1 MKLAL
6 VFGLQQGNALKP
18 RLQGIK
24 DNLNIDCFDSVPLFI
39 DTALKRN
46 SIYDRILVLSTKM
59 NEKTINDLYSYWG
72 RTSKDTEVVMLCKAG
87 ADDAKAK
94 IFLDTFMTPVA
105 SAMLVTS
112 TTVQTVAEAVLR
124 PTAELTADYGIK
136 DFLNVEIDDDAYV
149 APEPVKTEVKREEP
163 KHVEGLNSNPQT
175 GQKQSIE
182 NNKSAQKG
190 KKGFFSGLFGKK
202 NKSVGQTTNNSE
214 VENEQTIV
222 NQQMNSYENNEVED
236 SYYSEPLGE
245 TDFNTEYENQN
256 ISSEDYT
263 SNDSYEDYT
272 EDQSSDYYSD
282 YNNSESED
290 LNEDVIEQE
299 ESAEFEQQIPVKSTR
314 LTKKSNINSQSPSL
328 VEDVSFEGTFEEVP
342 NEVNDF
348 EPEMIET
355 DVDFGETEIS
365 DYTQEQ
371 SSYEDD
377 DLEGT
382 DESFESDNI
391 SSEEEQYRMQSEAP
405 KVITKTVVKEV
416 VRNVN
421 VGNKLSVLNGVYAGR
436 LKKVIVV
443 TGDRGSGVTST
454 ALSIAKTLA
463 KKVDVLYFDCDVI
476 NHGLLN
482 YIDYTNFKNY
492 ENTHMNGVK
501 LCKGSQAF
509 DRCVV
514 AFDENFYLLTTDYSC
529 DTTDEELKRASEVVA
544 ERADDFGVVV
554 VDCPVSKLSFI
565 TDLVLTCQ
573 GVICTEGSK
582 RGFMN
587 MLCQFE
593 SCSMPMRY
601 KRTLVSRG
609 TMLVTKCPKS
619 LDLNRLISYIK
630 AIYEPEEVNWLATN
644 PRAFDGRLSD
654 KLLNEILEG

>member
-72 RTSKDTEVVMLCKAG
+72 RTSRDTEVVMLSKAG
-87 ADDAKAK
+87 TDDAKAK
-94 IFLDTFMTPVA
+94 VFLDTFMTPVA

-136 DFLNVEIDDDAYV
+136 DFLDVEIDDDVYV
-149 APEPVKTEVKREEP
+149 APEPVKPEVKKEEP
-163 KHVEGLNSNPQT
+163 KHTEESKSNPQPE
-175 GQKQSIE
+175 QKQNTV
-182 NNKSAQKG
+182 NNKPVQKE

-202 NKSVGQTTNNSE
+202 NKPVEQATNNQQ
-214 VENEQTIV
+214 VENEQIV
-222 NQQMNSYENNEVED
+222 DNQQMGSYENNEIGD
-236 SYYSEPLGE
+236 SSHSEPLGE
-245 TDFNTEYENQN
+245 TGFNTEYENQD
-256 ISSEDYT
+256 IQSEEYT
-263 SNDSYEDYT
+263 SDDTYEDYT
-272 EDQSSDYYSD
+272 EEQPSDYYSG
-282 YNNSESED
+282 YASSESED
-290 LNEDVIEQE
+290 SYENPIEQE
-299 ESAEFEQQIPVKSTR
+299 ESTEFEQQAPVQNTR
-314 LTKKSNINSQSPSL
+314 PSKKSNINSQSQSL
-328 VEDVSFEGTFEEVP
+328 VEDVSFEGTFEEVS

-365 DYTQEQ
+365 DYIQEQ
-371 SSYEDD
+371 SSYVDN

-405 KVITKTVVKEV
+405 KVVTKTVVKEV

-463 KKVDVLYFDCDVI
+463 KKVDVLYFDCDTV

-482 YIDYTNFKNY
+482 YIDYMNFKNY

-501 LCKGSQAF
+501 LCKSSQAF
-509 DRCVV
+509 DRCVA

-529 DTTDEELKRASEVVA
+529 DATDEELQKASEVVA

-554 VDCPVSKLSFI
+554 VDCPVSKLPFI

-593 SCSMPMRY
+593 SCKMSMRY

-654 KLLNEILEG
+654 NLLNEILEG